1 MILQCWGVFYKF
13 GWSGKDYVEA
23 FNFRVKISKDVK
35 SIKEFKETIRYL
47 ILRFFVDPFYLVLR
61 LPTATPRSQGGDEL
75 QQ

>member
-1 MILQCWGVFYKF
+1 MILQCWEVFYKF

-23 FNFRVKISKDVK
+23 FNFRVKITKDVK

-47 ILRFFVDPFYLVLR
+47 ILRFFVDPFYLVLP
-61 LPTATPRSQGGDEL
+61 LLTATPRSQGGDEL